1 MVNTWLLPKRRKNM
15 RAFDARHLCAEA
27 QHELRRR
34 VIHAVVDC
42 SLKPAVAAR
51 LFGVGRTALYNWLH
65 DYYTA
70 GYQALA
76 PHPRGRPHEPKL
88 KGYQAATIVRLI
100 SRCFPS
106 QLHLPFALWS
116 REAIQQLIALRTGL
130 HLSVWTVGRYLK
142 RWGFT
147 PQKPLRRAYEQD
159 PKAVRRWLEQEYPVI
174 RERAKQEKAE
184 IHWLDEMG
192 LRSQDQ
198 RGRSYGRR
206 GRTPVIPCTSQRF
219 GCNMIST
226 ITNHGH
232 LTFMVFEQAFRTPV
246 LLRFLRRLVRQAGR
260 KLFVILD
267 QHPVHQAMAIER
279 WVQQHACRIQLF
291 PLPTAS
297 PELNPGEYLNQDV
310 KSNAVGRQR
319 PHNKQEMLGDVRSYM
334 RSTQRQ
340 PEIVKGYFEHPS
352 AKYARY

>member
-1 MVNTWLLPKRRKNM
+1 MK
-15 RAFDARHLCAEA
+15 AFDARHLCADA

-51 LFGVGRTALYNWLH
+51 LFGVGRTSIYHWLE

-70 GYQALA
+70 GYRALA
-76 PHPRGRPHEPKL
+76 SHPRGRPHESKL

-100 SRCFPS
+100 TRRFPS

-116 REAIQQLIALRTGL
+116 REAVQQLIAQRTGL
-130 HLSVWTVGRYLK
+130 SLSVWTVGRYLGH
-142 RWGFT
+142 WGFT

-159 PKAVRRWLEQEYPVI
+159 PKAVRRWLEQEYPTI
-174 RERAKQEKAE
+174 REQAKQEKAE

-192 LRSQDQ
+192 LRSHDQ

-206 GRTPVIPCTSQRF
+206 GHTPVIPCTSQRF
-219 GCNMIST
+219 GCNLIST
-226 ITNHGH
+226 ITNRGH
-232 LTFMVFEQAFRTPV
+232 LTFMVFEESFRTPV
-246 LLRFLRRLVRQAGR
+246 LLRFLRRLIRQAR
-260 KLFVILD
+260 QKLFVILD
-267 QHPVHQAMAIER
+267 RHPVHQAKAIER
-279 WVQQHACRIQLF
+279 WVQHHASRIRVF

-297 PELNPGEYLNQDV
+297 PELNPDEYLNQDV
-310 KSNAVGRQR
+310 KSNAVGKQR
-319 PHNKQEMLGDVRSYM
+319 PHNKHEMLDDLRSYM

-340 PEIVKGYFEHPS
+340 PEIVKSYFKHPS
-352 AKYARY
+352 AKYAQS